1 MKAPTAIIRKGGS
14 SSMRFVVLLICLRCG
29 LAEPSSSFK
38 EDAASWITSPMYPSL
53 QAMNAIKYQNVSSP
67 KLTTPAK
74 ALWKKNSRNSKGRR
88 SDNIDYFLSDLRKL
102 DNLHGRAPIMSKTHS
117 KRDSSYTKSWTDA
130 DWELHQ
136 IKSFQRYVKHMRSWI
151 TSPTFISVLP
161 TVLGVVLWTMCCIVA
176 VRFQLFQDFVQKAP
190 FSHSISSF
198 TSPISILLAL
208 KTNRALDR
216 LFEARAIWGKMI
228 RVCVSL
234 AGMAVNYVSPID
246 AEQGLLMGRYLAA
259 FGWCMKG
266 RLRGEDDS
274 LVLRTLLPPSE
285 MEWMK
290 SCCNDSGGAIDS
302 PSFVIFRLRSIIAN
316 VSNEASERRLSI
328 AASEVIEKRLGELES
343 SVGIC
348 NKIVASPIPPTFT
361 RMTSRVLCLF
371 LCCLPLALV
380 GSGMQSPIAIL
391 VIVTFLSYIFVGIDE
406 IGVEVEYPF
415 PLLPMFSLANNLKY
429 GVRNQF
435 QMMKQMT
442 R

>member
-1 MKAPTAIIRKGGS
+1 MMTTSPLAQGTRRS
-14 SSMRFVVLLICLRCG
+14 SKMFVILFLCLRFG
-29 LAEPSSSFK
+29 LSTSSSSFK
-38 EDAASWITSPMYPSL
+38 ETSSWQSSPMFPSL
-53 QAMNAIKYQNVSSP
+53 RTIQTVPYQNISSTITP
-67 KLTTPAK
+67 SPSQSSSLNINKSAKL
-74 ALWKKNSRNSKGRR
+74 RR
-88 SDNIDYFLSDLRKL
+88 IDNVECFLSDLRKL
-102 DNLHGRAPIMSKTHS
+102 ENLVGRAPILTKTHS

-161 TVLGVVLWTMCCIVA
+161 TVIATVMWTLCCVVA
-176 VRFQLFQDFVQKAP
+176 VQNPFIQDFVQQAP

-208 KTNRALDR
+208 KTNRALNR
-216 LFEARAIWGKMI
+216 LFEARSVWGKMI
-228 RVCVSL
+228 RVCSSL
-234 AGMAVNYVSPID
+234 AGMAVNYITPID

-266 RLRGEDDS
+266 KLRGEDDS
-274 LVLRTLLPPSE
+274 LVLRILLPASE
-285 MEWMK
+285 LKLME
-290 SCCNDSGGAIDS
+290 SCRSNSGGVIDS
-302 PSFVIFRLRSIIAN
+302 PSFIIFRLRSI
-316 VSNEASERRLSI
+316 VASITNRVDGRLSI
-328 AASEVIEKRLGELES
+328 AASEIIEQRLGELES
-343 SVGIC
+343 QVGIC

-380 GSGMQSPIAIL
+380 SSGMESPVAIL

-415 PLLPMFSLANNLKY
+415 PLLPMFSLAMNLKS
-429 GVRNQF
+429 GVGNQF
-435 QMMKQMT
+435 TMMNELRQ
-442 R
+442 